1 MTRIF
6 HLETLHE
13 HVSTRSVAEAVP
25 LVLHVLN
32 GHVALTISHVSGPAL
47 PGAGGVHVGA
57 VLGHGVSAALLV
69 VVVPAHQVLRVQ
81 TFYRLQG
88 HTYIGPNT
96 WVSEHWW

>member
-1 MTRIF
+1 MTRYP

-13 HVSTRSVAEAVP
+13 HVSARSVAEGAP

-32 GHVALTISHVSGPAL
+32 GHVALTISHVTRPAL

-69 VVVPAHQVLRVQ
+69 VVIPAHQVLRVQ
-81 TFYRLQG
+81 KCYKGQVIQKCT
-88 HTYIGPNT
+88 
-96 WVSEHWW
+96 